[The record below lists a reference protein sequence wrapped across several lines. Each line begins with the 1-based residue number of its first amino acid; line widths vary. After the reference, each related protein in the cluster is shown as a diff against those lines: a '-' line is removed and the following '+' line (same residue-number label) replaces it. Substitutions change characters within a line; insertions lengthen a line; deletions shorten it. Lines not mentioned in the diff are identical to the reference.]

1 MKKYHLLFLGV
12 LTSMAMVVSS
22 CESLISNE
30 TLLDVAANF
39 AIAKYEKASCEEV
52 AQMQPKSKSAGSSQA
67 DAGKEAALQAKAIEM
82 LQNNPEMRKKFI
94 DRVAGPIANKMF
106 ECNLIP

>member
-1 MKKYHLLFLGV
+1 MKKSHLLFLGV
-12 LTSMAMVVSS
+12 LTSMAMVVSA
-22 CESLISNE
+22 CESLVSNE
-30 TLLDVAANF
+30 ALLDVAANL

-52 AQMQPKSKSAGSSQA
+52 AQMQPKSKSTPGSQA

-82 LQNNPEMRKKFI
+82 LQNNPEMRQKFI

>member
-1 MKKYHLLFLGV
+1 MKKFHLLFLGF
-12 LTSMAMVVSS
+12 LTSVGMVVSS
-22 CESLISNE
+22 CDSFVSQEA
-30 TLLDVAANF
+30 LLDIAVNF

-52 AQMQPKSKSAGSSQA
+52 AQMQPQSKSTPDSKTDG
-67 DAGKEAALQAKAIEM
+67 GKQAALQAKAIEL
-82 LQNNPEMRKKFI
+82 LQNNPEIRQKFI